1 MNADKYASRIADL
14 ATPQEVRNFR
24 ANAEEKGRYDLVA
37 LCDERLTELGQRARL
52 DGRQE
57 RGVACAPGS
66 IEDFILRTHERYEAV
81 RATQKG
87 QKFTAS
93 RTWQMFDRHGVIG
106 TCERV
111 VGRPKY
117 SNGFAALVEAGE
129 WASAWEVIVLAFPGH
144 FSSKAFKYAHKLLHE
159 HVSDEQIE
167 NAIQAMRAEASFS
180 SNPIAAEEPAQP
192 LETELQRFSQVQV
205 RPHQAAFREAVFRKC
220 GGRCV
225 ISGCNV
231 PEAVEAAHLTGRNWR
246 EGHNSSED
254 GILLR
259 RDLHAL
265 YDAGLLVISDDGLA
279 HFDSKVG
286 SHYRQFEGVLAMTN
300 STVCHTTLDT

>member
-1 MNADKYASRIADL
+1 MSTDKYVSRIADL
-14 ATPQEVRNFR
+14 TTPQAVRNFR
-24 ANAEEKGRYDLVA
+24 ANAEKAGRHDLVE
-37 LCDERLTELGQRARL
+37 LCDKRFIELGQRARL
-52 DGRQE
+52 DSRKD
-57 RGVACAPGS
+57 RGVDCTVGS
-66 IEDFILRTHERYEAV
+66 VEDFILRAHERYEAV
-81 RATQKG
+81 RSAQKG

-111 VGRPKY
+111 VGRPNY

-129 WASAWEVIVLAFPGH
+129 WASAWEVIVLAFPDR
-144 FSSKAFKYAHKLLHE
+144 FTSKASKYAHKLLHE

-167 NAIQAMRAEASFS
+167 SAIQAMRTEAGVS
-180 SNPIAAEEPAQP
+180 SEPTAAEVPAQP

-205 RPHQAAFREAVFRKC
+205 RPHQTAFREAVFRKC
-220 GGRCV
+220 DGKCV
-225 ISGCNV
+225 ISGCDV
-231 PEAVEAAHLTGRNWR
+231 PEAVEAAHLSGRNWR

-265 YDAGLLVISDDGLA
+265 YDSGLLEISGDGLV
-279 HFDSKVG
+279 HFDSAVG
-286 SHYRQFEGVLAMTN
+286 SHYQQFEGVQVVTSSNLRRAA
-300 STVCHTTLDT
+300 LDT